1 MTTGAVAA
9 RQSVV
14 LVATGRSGAHCG
26 CLELSDVRVGGEIEG
41 EPVRGTGQTLI
52 VNVDVKPQEQGVVVT
67 EGLGHRGQVEVDV
80 EPVTA

>member
-14 LVATGRSGAHCG
+14 LVATGRSGVHGG

-52 VNVDVKPQEQGVVVT
+52 VNVDVNRKIGVLNGFGDNSTVQLAAASRIRP
-67 EGLGHRGQVEVDV
+67 G
-80 EPVTA
+80 